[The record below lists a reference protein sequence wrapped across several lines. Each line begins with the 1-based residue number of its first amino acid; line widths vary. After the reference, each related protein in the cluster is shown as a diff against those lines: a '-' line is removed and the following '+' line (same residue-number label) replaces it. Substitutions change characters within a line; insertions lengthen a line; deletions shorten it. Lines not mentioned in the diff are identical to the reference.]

1 MIAFL
6 LGVAQALGAAA
17 EEKEIALQ
25 HAAEAD
31 AQLQQLKH
39 APEWLG
45 KLKEDLKNGTMLLTR
60 ASQSGFTWPRSGR
73 LPLSNGRS

>member
-6 LGVAQALGAAA
+6 VGVAQALGAAA

-39 APEWLG
+39 QVP
-45 KLKEDLKNGTMLLTR
+45 
-60 ASQSGFTWPRSGR
+60 
-73 LPLSNGRS
+73 LPLIYPLGFCCALFCFVVVVWCAPIY